1 MKEKIND
8 KICNWLKTF
17 GGSPSRFTN
26 VMFNN
31 YEEWKILEL
40 NDIKYILENTKY
52 CGICQYAFIPF
63 FIKYVG
69 VDLRP
74 LYLTMGKENCWDK
87 KKIEQ
92 NLTAFP
98 KDFISIHS
106 SSIDDYYN
114 YQVSR
119 PYCLEIRK
127 KLIHNGIKSINKLKI
142 TDKNEWLHFPVI

>member
-52 CGICQYAFIPF
+52 
-63 FIKYVG
+63 
-69 VDLRP
+69 
-74 LYLTMGKENCWDK
+74 
-87 KKIEQ
+87 
-92 NLTAFP
+92 
-98 KDFISIHS
+98 
-106 SSIDDYYN
+106 
-114 YQVSR
+114 
-119 PYCLEIRK
+119 
-127 KLIHNGIKSINKLKI
+127 
-142 TDKNEWLHFPVI
+142 